1 MTGTTISSYTTT
13 GVVLTQASQKPV
25 TITGAGTIS
34 VVNTYATTN
43 EYALFG
49 ASGVNWTL
57 QNYGTVNAVNVAST
71 PIRQSQRPYAASRL
85 DGSFALGTAPVS
97 IATVQVDAGAT
108 LSGVGTVSSAVIDSG
123 SVEAVGGTLTVGGA
137 VSATGILTTEAG
149 SALDLR
155 TGSTLTETIIGAG
168 TLQLDGAFTL
178 GAQPLAVATVLVD
191 PGAKLSG
198 AGTFAGALIDNGSVT
213 AAGGTLTLAGGLS
226 GTGVLGVNTGAVLDL
241 AGPNALAETATG
253 AGGLRIDAAIDFAG
267 SSIKTATTQIDAG
280 GALSG
285 VGTVASALSVAG
297 TLGAV
302 CGTLSLRGGVLTNLS
317 HATLTGGAFVV
328 DTNSTLQ
335 LADNTTV
342 ATDAAT
348 IVLNGSASAIQ
359 SLDTKTKQELSL
371 RATLATIASGGVLN
385 LLGGRTFIAGANGG
399 VITDN
404 GQLLLGTGTFAGANV
419 VLGAVGIIAGYGAVQ
434 SAITDGGSVTATG
447 GTLVVSGGVTG
458 AGTLPPPLA
467 RRSILPPGAPYRR
480 Q

>member
-1 MTGTTISSYTTT
+1 MVDLTRG
-13 GVVLTQASQKPV
+13 GVLPQA
-25 TITGAGTIS
+25 IAGAGT
-34 VVNTYATTN
+34 
-43 EYALFG
+43 L
-49 ASGVNWTL
+49 
-57 QNYGTVNAVNVAST
+57 
-71 PIRQSQRPYAASRL
+71 RL

-108 LSGVGTVSSAVIDSG
+108 LSGVGTVSGAVIDSG

-137 VSATGILTTEAG
+137 VSGTGILTTEAG

-155 TGSTLTETIIGAG
+155 TGSTLTETITGAG

-198 AGTFAGALIDNGSVT
+198 AGTFTGALIDNGSVI

-241 AGPNALAETATG
+241 AGPSALAETATG

-285 VGTVASALSVAG
+285 VGTVSSALSVVG
-297 TLGAV
+297 TLNAV
-302 CGTLSLRGGVLTNLS
+302 AGTLSLRGGVLTNLS
-317 HATLTGGAFVV
+317 KTTLSGGTFVV

-385 LLGGRTFIAGANGG
+385 LLGGGNLHCRRQWRRHCRQRAALAWHRHVRGRQRG
-399 VITDN
+399 
-404 GQLLLGTGTFAGANV
+404 
-419 VLGAVGIIAGYGAVQ
+419 
-434 SAITDGGSVTATG
+434 
-447 GTLVVSGGVTG
+447 
-458 AGTLPPPLA
+458 A
-467 RRSILPPGAPYRR
+467 RRGRHHRRLWRGAERDHRWRQRNGNRR
-480 Q
+480 HTRRLAA